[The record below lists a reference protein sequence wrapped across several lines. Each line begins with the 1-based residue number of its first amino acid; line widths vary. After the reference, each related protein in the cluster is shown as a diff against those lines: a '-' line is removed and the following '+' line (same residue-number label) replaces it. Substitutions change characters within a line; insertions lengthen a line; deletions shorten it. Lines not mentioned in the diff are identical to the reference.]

1 MLFLGKINITSA
13 TARRRHDIRKAMLTF
28 ELENS
33 SSPLLTGDATFDTD
47 SKLLKD
53 TRREGEEERG
63 DRGERQQHQQGT
75 EQDALTFSFLVVS
88 K

>member
-1 MLFLGKINITSA
+1 MLNPRVQVHVRGKTKYSNVKLNLSKGWQRTMGFHPLGYRSTTS
-13 TARRRHDIRKAMLTF
+13 RLTF

-53 TRREGEEERG
+53 TRRR
-63 DRGERQQHQQGT
+63 RKRR
-75 EQDALTFSFLVVS
+75 TFA
-88 K
+88 